1 MQKALGPRSKKKK
14 KIKNHMMNKTAKH
27 SYKLFHLFQE
37 FAFLKSNTAIL
48 PNPLRI
54 KTNRGGRGS

>member
-1 MQKALGPRSKKKK
+1 MQKALGPRSKKK

-48 PNPLRI
+48 PNTLHI

>member
-1 MQKALGPRSKKKK
+1 MQKALGPRSKK

-27 SYKLFHLFQE
+27 AYKLFYLFQE
-37 FAFLKSNTAIL
+37 FAYLKSNTAIL
-48 PNPLRI
+48 PNPLHI